1 MKMRFYT
8 CLSLGGFM
16 SILSIEGD
24 IIASW
29 GSPLDAGWGN
39 GAQPSGWTPME
50 TFTSTRMLKGTAWS
64 NTSASRSHPAS
75 ST

>member
-1 MKMRFYT
+1 MPE
-8 CLSLGGFM
+8 LDGFM

-39 GAQPSGWTPME
+39 GAHAVWMD
-50 TFTSTRMLKGTAWS
+50 
-64 NTSASRSHPAS
+64 SHGDLYVNQNVEGHRLVKYIRQ
-75 ST
+75 